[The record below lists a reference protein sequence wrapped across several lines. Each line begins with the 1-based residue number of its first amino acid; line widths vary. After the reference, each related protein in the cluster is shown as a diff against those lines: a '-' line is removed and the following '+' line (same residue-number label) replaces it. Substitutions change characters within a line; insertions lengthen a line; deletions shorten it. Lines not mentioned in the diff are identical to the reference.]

1 MSGTGHV
8 LTHSFLTTL
17 HKAGALII
25 PILGMRRLRHRVEVI
40 RQRPDSCKWQ
50 SQHLNSVCPKLNLFL
65 TKQPL
70 NTNYIFFFLSLLCVR
85 HCIKWSSWVNYS
97 SLRSSLFSH
106 FSNEENEAQATCSGF
121 KTWSGLTPKLVLFP
135 LYCTGKDGMAFWRC
149 LVTLREKSMF
159 GGNPINQVLT

>member
-1 MSGTGHV
+1 MPGTGHV
-8 LTHSFLTTL
+8 LTHSFFTTL

-50 SQHLNSVCPKLNLFL
+50 SQHLNCLSPSLISSLLSSCSTQITF
-65 TKQPL
+65 
-70 NTNYIFFFLSLLCVR
+70 FFFLSLLCVR

-106 FSNEENEAQATCSGF
+106 FSNEENEAQANCSGF

-159 GGNPINQVLT
+159 CGNPINQVLT